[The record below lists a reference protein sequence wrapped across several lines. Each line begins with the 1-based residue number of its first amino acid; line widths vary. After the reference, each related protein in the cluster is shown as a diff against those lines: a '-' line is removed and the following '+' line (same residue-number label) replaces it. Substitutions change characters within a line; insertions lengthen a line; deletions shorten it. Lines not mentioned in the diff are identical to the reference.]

1 MNKRFLALL
10 AALILCLG
18 LMACGSGE
26 KKEAEKSTKETE
38 MTARKQWDFTDKPG
52 MIHGDFADKSFYKGM
67 EYQEDRTTCLAIC
80 GDSLTP
86 GQEIRIVITVRW
98 ESDLSVSEEQMK
110 NAAKSYEP
118 ARMLT
123 EETLKKYGAEGCRIS
138 YQLGN
143 DDMGSWSW
151 NDVLTK
157 QPHGAESSEGCIVWI
172 ESHFYPGDEELV
184 TYQLDQIGFNWDVY
198 QSLKK

>member
-10 AALILCLG
+10 VALILCLG
-18 LMACGSGE
+18 LVACGSGE

-38 MTARKQWDFTDKPG
+38 VTARKQWDFTDKTG

-80 GDSLTP
+80 GDSSTP

-110 NAAKSYEP
+110 NAVKSYEP
-118 ARMLT
+118 ARILT

-172 ESHFYPGDEELV
+172 SFLSGR
-184 TYQLDQIGFNWDVY
+184 
-198 QSLKK
+198 

>member
-18 LMACGSGE
+18 LMACGSSE

-38 MTARKQWDFTDKPG
+38 MAARKQWDFTDKTG

-110 NAAKSYEP
+110 NAAKSYVP
-118 ARMLT
+118 AGMLT

-143 DDMGSWSW
+143 DDMRSWSW
-151 NDVLTK
+151 NDILTK
-157 QPHGAESSEGCIVWI
+157 QLHSAESSEGCIVWI

>member
-1 MNKRFLALL
+1 
-10 AALILCLG
+10 
-18 LMACGSGE
+18 
-26 KKEAEKSTKETE
+26 
-38 MTARKQWDFTDKPG
+38 
-52 MIHGDFADKSFYKGM
+52 M

-80 GDSLTP
+80 GDSSTP

-123 EETLKKYGAEGCRIS
+123 EETLEKYGAEGCRIS

-151 NDVLTK
+151 NDVLTENSPYTVQNLRK
-157 QPHGAESSEGCIVWI
+157 DVLSGSSLIFIREMK
-172 ESHFYPGDEELV
+172 S
-184 TYQLDQIGFNWDVY
+184 
-198 QSLKK
+198 

>member
-1 MNKRFLALL
+1 M
-10 AALILCLG
+10 
-18 LMACGSGE
+18 
-26 KKEAEKSTKETE
+26 
-38 MTARKQWDFTDKPG
+38 
-52 MIHGDFADKSFYKGM
+52 
-67 EYQEDRTTCLAIC
+67 
-80 GDSLTP
+80 
-86 GQEIRIVITVRW
+86 
-98 ESDLSVSEEQMK
+98 SEEQMK

-157 QPHGAESSEGCIVWI
+157 QPHGAESSEG
-172 ESHFYPGDEELV
+172 DEELV

>member
-18 LMACGSGE
+18 LMACGSSE

-38 MTARKQWDFTDKPG
+38 MAARKQWDFTDKTG

-110 NAAKSYEP
+110 NAAKSYVP
-118 ARMLT
+118 AGMLT
-123 EETLKKYGAEGCRIS
+123 EETLKKYSAEGCRIS

-143 DDMGSWSW
+143 DDMRSWSW
-151 NDVLTK
+151 NDILTK
-157 QPHGAESSEGCIVWI
+157 QPHGAESSERCIVWI

>member
-1 MNKRFLALL
+1 MWYNTAMDKKN
-10 AALILCLG
+10 IEYIE
-18 LMACGSGE
+18 E
-26 KKEAEKSTKETE
+26 K
-38 MTARKQWDFTDKPG
+38 
-52 MIHGDFADKSFYKGM
+52 
-67 EYQEDRTTCLAIC
+67 
-80 GDSLTP
+80 
-86 GQEIRIVITVRW
+86 
-98 ESDLSVSEEQMK
+98 
-110 NAAKSYEP
+110 
-118 ARMLT
+118 
-123 EETLKKYGAEGCRIS
+123 LKKYGAEGCRIS

>member
-18 LMACGSGE
+18 LVACGSSE

-38 MTARKQWDFTDKPG
+38 MGARKQWDFTDKTG

-110 NAAKSYEP
+110 NAAKSYVP

-151 NDVLTK
+151 NDILTK
-157 QPHGAESSEGCIVWI
+157 QPHGAESSEECIVWI
-172 ESHFYPGDEELV
+172 ESHFYLGDEELV

>member
-1 MNKRFLALL
+1 MIKRFLALL

-18 LMACGSGE
+18 LVACGSGE
-26 KKEAEKSTKETE
+26 KNEAEETE
-38 MTARKQWDFTDKPG
+38 VTARKQWDFTDKTG

-80 GDSLTP
+80 GDSSTP

-123 EETLKKYGAEGCRIS
+123 EEKIRCGRLQDLIS
-138 YQLGN
+138 ARQ
-143 DDMGSWSW
+143 
-151 NDVLTK
+151 
-157 QPHGAESSEGCIVWI
+157 
-172 ESHFYPGDEELV
+172 
-184 TYQLDQIGFNWDVY
+184 
-198 QSLKK
+198 

>member
-18 LMACGSGE
+18 LMACGSSE

-38 MTARKQWDFTDKPG
+38 MAARKQWDFTDKTG

-98 ESDLSVSEEQMK
+98 ESNLSVSEEQMK
-110 NAAKSYEP
+110 NAAKSYVP
-118 ARMLT
+118 AGMLT

-143 DDMGSWSW
+143 DDMRSWSW
-151 NDVLTK
+151 NDILTK
-157 QPHGAESSEGCIVWI
+157 QPHGAESSERCIVWI

>member
-18 LMACGSGE
+18 LVACGSGE

-38 MTARKQWDFTDKPG
+38 VTARKQWDFTDKTG

-67 EYQEDRTTCLAIC
+67 EYQEDRTTCL
-80 GDSLTP
+80 
-86 GQEIRIVITVRW
+86 

>member
-18 LMACGSGE
+18 LVACGSDE
-26 KKEAEKSTKETE
+26 KNEAEKSTKETE
-38 MTARKQWDFTDKPG
+38 VTARKQWDFTDKTG

-98 ESDLSVSEEQMK
+98 E
-110 NAAKSYEP
+110 A
-118 ARMLT
+118 
-123 EETLKKYGAEGCRIS
+123 G
-138 YQLGN
+138 
-143 DDMGSWSW
+143 
-151 NDVLTK
+151 
-157 QPHGAESSEGCIVWI
+157 HGMMS
-172 ESHFYPGDEELV
+172 
-184 TYQLDQIGFNWDVY
+184 
-198 QSLKK
+198 